1 MVWGR
6 NVCGRPYRSTL
17 INLYTVLHDRNVHE
31 CADELERA
39 NRKKKKLNTHY
50 TQSKTTYM

>member
-39 NRKKKKLNTHY
+39 NRKKKKT
-50 TQSKTTYM
+50 